1 MDQTTVIDSDET
13 SPLIK
18 YEIDGGQNK
27 PEVPDLQVPE
37 WKTSSVAFQTSSPEQ
52 LRVTRRILGFTFLLV
67 IALPE
72 TYTNEIRSKRTYT
85 SRLENI
91 KDSYSLFVSK
101 ENTGKRWMYIITL
114 AVFSLTTYDVFGRVT
129 VEGLYLLN
137 YPFCWDPSEL
147 GAFTALRSGCQQII
161 GMAMIKVLH
170 LCLNDELIAVVGCLS
185 YGASFV
191 LEGFATNDLMMYLVA
206 VIGVWGL
213 LTAPMIRSIMS
224 QMTSPHKQGAVYGAI
239 AAAETA
245 VNLLSAVSSQ
255 TVYIATVEVMRGFI
269 FLVYAAFN
277 VISLVLMIL
286 MSSALAKFRKSNKDG
301 DLKKAAQK
309 VVDPKK
315 DTLTRL
321 KHLRTVLDNYEPVE
335 AKKFFEESYSHI
347 YYIFFD
353 NFVSVES
360 DLKQR
365 ANKSHREELD
375 HILQIFEKILLLL
388 PELVHKRWM
397 FHSIGRIMKKLLH
410 PGNGLRLRRE
420 GMRLFLVWYQILQ
433 DNASDECHQIFLQLV
448 PGMGEGTHQD
458 ILYGRNAA
466 TPDSYGG
473 IIAAGEITPILA
485 VPGEKQPDNITKFF
499 FEAFL
504 QFIVSEII

>member
-52 LRVTRRILGFTFLLV
+52 LRVTRRHWLVWPVAFLFTSAYAIMHFTFSQYKYIKLQNENFPGIKVNTTTSYCEVNESSTNFEIQQDVQKKTATWGIYFYLAGGLTSIVANLVLGTFTDRFGRKFLFIIPFFGTMIRAAYTIVGIWYNFPLWLYVPGYFIEGCTGQIFTMIQISYIYVSDMTTPGKQRSLGIVIVELAFGLGGTFSPLVAGYILKATDSFLLPFYISLGILGFTFLLV

-277 VISLVLMIL
+277 VISLVLMIVFVIGSRGSKFKYHK
-286 MSSALAKFRKSNKDG
+286 SSD
-301 DLKKAAQK
+301 
-309 VVDPKK
+309 
-315 DTLTRL
+315 
-321 KHLRTVLDNYEPVE
+321 
-335 AKKFFEESYSHI
+335 
-347 YYIFFD
+347 
-353 NFVSVES
+353 
-360 DLKQR
+360 
-365 ANKSHREELD
+365 
-375 HILQIFEKILLLL
+375 
-388 PELVHKRWM
+388 
-397 FHSIGRIMKKLLH
+397 
-410 PGNGLRLRRE
+410 
-420 GMRLFLVWYQILQ
+420 
-433 DNASDECHQIFLQLV
+433 
-448 PGMGEGTHQD
+448 
-458 ILYGRNAA
+458 
-466 TPDSYGG
+466 
-473 IIAAGEITPILA
+473 
-485 VPGEKQPDNITKFF
+485 
-499 FEAFL
+499 
-504 QFIVSEII
+504 